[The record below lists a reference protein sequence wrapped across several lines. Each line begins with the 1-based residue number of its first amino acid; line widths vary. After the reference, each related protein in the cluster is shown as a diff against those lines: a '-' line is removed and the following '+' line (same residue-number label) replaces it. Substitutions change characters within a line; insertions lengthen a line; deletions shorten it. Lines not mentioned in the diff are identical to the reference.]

1 MGVQHPLRGGGL
13 VPHEVE
19 RLLQQGRRHLR
30 RVKQRGRG
38 AQAAQP
44 RHQLQIYFDSTLQY
58 IFSPTIL
65 ATRSPILPS
74 LTLPSTTH
82 TLAITQVSISD
93 LKFNDIYLGFK
104 TGAQKSG

>member
-1 MGVQHPLRGGGL
+1 MKWSGCCSRGAATSAGSSS
-13 VPHEVE
+13 VAVAP
-19 RLLQQGRRHLR
+19 RLLSRDISCKNIL
-30 RVKQRGRG
+30 
-38 AQAAQP
+38 
-44 RHQLQIYFDSTLQY
+44 ICSLQY

-104 TGAQKSG
+104 TGSQNSG